1 MVSIKLIIGIVLVIG
16 FIAAGGGE
24 FALRN
29 IRTAKD
35 ELGKLR
41 DSTERTLGTERK
53 MGEKDVG

>member
-1 MVSIKLIIGIVLVIG
+1 LVSIKLIIGIVLVIG

-29 IRTAKD
+29 IRSAKS

-41 DSTERTLGTERK
+41 DSTERTLGTDRK
-53 MGEKDVG
+53 MTEKDVG